1 MQKLFSLVGKSL
13 PGPLSK
19 TGGGISKGQI
29 NPNGSCVGD
38 VTVQRRRRA
47 KEEEEKGDAADISGE
62 KRRRGNLGDKNR
74 QDVKNAHS

>member
-19 TGGGISKGQI
+19 TGGISKGQI

-62 KRRRGNLGDKNR
+62 KRRGGETWEIKIART
-74 QDVKNAHS
+74 